1 MKKTF
6 ATGLTAGLALLLCG
20 CAGQQQKSLYGWGN
34 YQDQL
39 YDHFKTD
46 GNGKEQQ
53 IAALEANLQ
62 KIRSRGEAVPPGYH
76 AHLGMLYA
84 ALGKEDQLV
93 QQLQTE
99 KSLFPESTPYMDFLL
114 RHYKKGVTQ

>member
-1 MKKTF
+1 MTTKL
-6 ATGLTAGLALLLCG
+6 ATGIIAGLALLLCG
-20 CAGQQQKSLYGWGN
+20 YAGPQQKSLYGWDN

-53 IAALEANLQ
+53 IAALEENLQ

-76 AHLGMLYA
+76 AHLGLLYA
-84 ALGKEDQLV
+84 AIGKEDQLV
-93 QQLQTE
+93 QELQTE
-99 KSLFPESTPYMDFLL
+99 KSLFPESTPYMDFLM
-114 RHYKKGVTQ
+114 RNYKKGVTK

>member
-1 MKKTF
+1 MTTKL
-6 ATGLTAGLALLLCG
+6 ATGIIAGLALLLCG
-20 CAGQQQKSLYGWGN
+20 CAGPQQKSLYGWGN

-53 IAALEANLQ
+53 IAALEENLQ

-76 AHLGMLYA
+76 AHLGLLYA
-84 ALGKEDQLV
+84 AIGKEDQLV
-93 QQLQTE
+93 QELQTE
-99 KSLFPESTPYMDFLL
+99 KSLFPESTPYMDFLM
-114 RHYKKGVTQ
+114 RNYKKGVTK